1 MPTNQQKKSSKS
13 AVTDVNQVTKQSSSK
28 VATKKPKSVS
38 KPVAKTVKEVVV
50 SFEPKTLGIKKN
62 FLAIEEKYSS
72 FDTSAIAIVSAP
84 LEATV
89 SYGKGTSN
97 GPKGII
103 EASAY
108 VEFYD
113 DEFDRELCFEKGI
126 ATLKPID
133 FGKKKGKDALD
144 ILEEQVSSILSAGK
158 FCVTLGGEHTIS
170 TAPIK
175 SHYKHYPNM
184 SILHFD
190 AHSDLRQEYEGTP
203 YSHACFMARVA
214 EFFPT
219 EKITQVGIRAQC
231 KEEAEFI
238 KDKKINTFYARAIR
252 RGIHGEDWQ
261 DTVIKSLTDEVY
273 ITFDVDYFD
282 PAIMPSTGTPEP
294 DGFWYAETMMLFRK
308 LIEQGKRIIGFD
320 IVELAPMKQFS
331 HPDLLTARLL
341 YKMLNYAYAFNN
353 NQVKKDTK
361 KTKKG
366 ISK

>member
-1 MPTNQQKKSSKS
+1 MPIKQQKKSPK
-13 AVTDVNQVTKQSSSK
+13 AVTTNVKQVSSK
-28 VATKKPKSVS
+28 TPVKKANAVS
-38 KPVAKTVKEVVV
+38 KAIAKPVVESTPI
-50 SFEPKTLGIKKN
+50 FQPKTLGIKKN

-72 FDTSAIAIVSAP
+72 FESSAIAIVSAP

-89 SYGKGTSN
+89 SYGKGTSD

-133 FGKKKGKDALD
+133 FGKKKGKEALD
-144 ILEEQVSSILSAGK
+144 ILEEQVSSVIKAGK

-175 SHYKHYPNM
+175 SHYKQFPNM

-219 EKITQVGIRAQC
+219 ERITQVGIRAQC
-231 KEEAEFI
+231 KEEADFI
-238 KDKKINTFYARAIR
+238 KEKNINTFYARAIR

-261 DTVIKSLTDEVY
+261 DSVIKTLSDEVY
-273 ITFDVDYFD
+273 VTFDVDYFD

-341 YKMLNYAYAFNN
+341 YKMLNYAFASDSGS
-353 NQVKKDTK
+353 KKDSV

-366 ISK
+366 TSK